1 MAEASSTKNM
11 DVCIV
16 DENEIINTS
25 QKQTTSALVTITQK
39 KAKSKT
45 ILRSRT
51 SSYLWLGFHALNL
64 LNKEKNLPME
74 TEETTTELLKK
85 IDFDEAKEIQSA
97 RPSFPYVPQKEW
109 PSKRED
115 GIEGQHYNF
124 HSMWKL
130 MRMVSLVT
138 TKSQFTL
145 SLVTVSGKETLLCT
159 KSKKD

>member
-1 MAEASSTKNM
+1 MAEASNTKNI

-25 QKQTTSALVTITQK
+25 QKRTTSVMVTITQK
-39 KAKSKT
+39 KANSKT

-85 IDFDEAKEIQSA
+85 N
-97 RPSFPYVPQKEW
+97 R
-109 PSKRED
+109 
-115 GIEGQHYNF
+115 
-124 HSMWKL
+124 L
-130 MRMVSLVT
+130 
-138 TKSQFTL
+138 
-145 SLVTVSGKETLLCT
+145 
-159 KSKKD
+159 